1 MPADLH
7 LPDPR
12 TPDPADAPRLRWGIL
27 APGYIAGRWAT
38 AVREHSRQHLVAA
51 GSRSVE
57 RAQAFADE
65 HGIERAHGSYE
76 ALVGD
81 PGIDAVYV
89 ASPHSHHHEQ
99 ALLAL
104 RAGKHVLVEKAFTRN
119 AAEARD
125 LVDAAREAGVLLME
139 AMWTRYLPHTDVLRQ
154 LLDDGALGDVHRV
167 TGDFAVRADVDPTH
181 RLVDPALAGGVLLDL
196 GVYPVAFASFVA
208 RHAGLGVAPSTVQAS
223 GSLTS
228 TGVDAQVSLQVA
240 YGAAQA
246 QLFTSMLTATG
257 QTTTVHGSAGH
268 VAVDESAYLP
278 SALTVTVGER
288 TARWDANRVT
298 GYGGLAF
305 QAAAFAT
312 YVAEGRTDSPL
323 LPLAETVR
331 ILETTDEARRQ
342 LGVVYPG
349 E

>member
-1 MPADLH
+1 MSRDLV
-7 LPDPR
+7 LPEPR
-12 TPDPADAPRLRWGIL
+12 TADPADAPPLRWGVL
-27 APGYIAGRWAT
+27 APGYIAGRWAD
-38 AVREHSRQHLVAA
+38 AVGEHTSQRLVAA
-51 GSRSVE
+51 GSRSLD
-57 RAQAFADE
+57 RAGEFARK
-65 HGIERAHGSYE
+65 HGVERAHGSYE
-76 ALVGD
+76 ALVAD
-81 PGIDAVYV
+81 PEIDAVYV
-89 ASPHSHHHEQ
+89 ASPHSHHLDQ
-99 ALLAL
+99 ALLAV

-119 AAEARD
+119 ATEARA
-125 LVDAAREAGVLLME
+125 LVDAAREGGVLLME
-139 AMWTRYLPHTDVLRQ
+139 AMWTRYLPHTDVVRQ
-154 LLDDGALGDVHRV
+154 LLDDGVLGDVHRV

-181 RLVDPALAGGVLLDL
+181 RLLDPALAGGVLLDL

-208 RHAGLGVAPSTVQAS
+208 RHAGLGVAPTAVQAT
-223 GSLTS
+223 GSLTA

-240 YGAAQA
+240 YGQAQA
-246 QLFTSMLTATG
+246 QLFTSMLTAAG
-257 QTTTVHGSAGH
+257 QGAGVHGSAGH
-268 VAVDESAYLP
+268 LAVDDSAYVP
-278 SALTVTVGER
+278 AGVTVTVDGR
-288 TARWDANRVT
+288 TARWDDNRVT